1 MTETLRETLSETL
14 SSWGRIADCKA
25 TIVRPA
31 EARLAQAPASVYLA
45 TGNGRSYGDT
55 ALPAAGLAINT
66 RDMNRILDFDAD
78 TGVLRAEAGILLG
91 DIIDHIVPFG
101 WFLPVTPGTRFVSLG
116 GALANDVHGKNHHRA
131 GSFGQ
136 HVRAFELVRSDGTRR
151 LCSRSSNADFC
162 TATIGGMGLT
172 GLVTWVEIAL
182 KQTATPDVIEETIKF
197 GSIAEFLKLSAQS
210 DHNFEYSVAWI
221 DSSARGAQRGLG
233 IFMRANHASDNIVEP
248 FAGGPRLSVPFTPPV
263 SPMWP
268 GTISLLN
275 KLNFAASSSGT
286 RRRGH
291 RKYFYPLDGIADW
304 NRIYGRRGFHQHQ
317 CVLPHETTEN
327 AVGEILAAA
336 HKAGMY
342 SFVSVLKAFGD
353 MPAAGLLSFAR
364 RGVTLALDFP
374 NTGDAT
380 GELLA
385 QLDAITLAAG
395 GAVNPYKD
403 SRMPLA
409 VFEASFPNWQDMAPF
424 IDPMAE
430 SAFSERLG
438 FRTAIDQSSKR
449 SGQAA
454 AHRMFVG

>member
-1 MTETLRETLSETL
+1 MTETRRETLH
-14 SSWGRIADCKA
+14 SWGGIAACAA
-25 TIVRPA
+25 TVVRPT
-31 EARLAQAPASVYLA
+31 EARLAQAPEAVYLA

-66 RDMNRILDFDAD
+66 HEMNRILEFDAE
-78 TGVLRAEAGILLG
+78 TGILRAEAGILLG
-91 DIIDHIVPFG
+91 EIIDHIVPLG

-131 GSFGQ
+131 GSFGH

-151 LCSRSSNADFC
+151 VCSRSSHADFFA
-162 TATIGGMGLT
+162 ATIGGMGLT

-182 KQTATPDVIEETIKF
+182 KQTATPDVIEETIRF
-197 GSIAEFLKLSAQS
+197 GSIAEFLRLSAQS
-210 DHNFEYSVAWI
+210 DCDFEYSVAWI
-221 DSSARGAQRGLG
+221 DSSARGAKCGRGL
-233 IFMRANHASDNIVEP
+233 FMRANHASDSVIEP
-248 FAGGPRLSVPFTPPV
+248 FAGGPRLGIPFTPPV
-263 SPMWP
+263 SPMRP

-275 KLNFAASSSGT
+275 KLNFAAGSEGV

-291 RKYFYPLDGIADW
+291 RKYFYPLDGIAGW

-317 CVLPHETTEN
+317 CVLPHETAEG

-336 HKAGMY
+336 HKAGLY

-353 MPAAGLLSFAR
+353 TPAAGLLSFAR

-374 NTGDAT
+374 NIGEAT
-380 GELLA
+380 DRLLA
-385 QLDAITLAAG
+385 QLDTITLAAD

-409 VFEASFPNWQDMAPF
+409 VFEASFPNWRDMAPF
-424 IDPMAE
+424 IDPLAE
-430 SAFSERLG
+430 SAFSKRLG
-438 FRTAIDQSSKR
+438 LRTAAGQSSRR
-449 SGQAA
+449 SGQPA

>member
-1 MTETLRETLSETL
+1 MTEPTREAL
-14 SSWGRIADCKA
+14 SSWGGIAACAA
-25 TIVRPA
+25 TVIRPA
-31 EARLAQAPASVYLA
+31 EARLAQAPDTVYLA

-66 RDMNRILDFDAD
+66 REMNRILDFDAES
-78 TGVLRAEAGILLG
+78 GVLRAEAGILLG
-91 DIIDHIVPFG
+91 DIINHIVPFG

-151 LCSRSSNADFC
+151 VCSRTSHADIFA
-162 TATIGGMGLT
+162 ATIGGMGLT

-182 KQTATPDVIEETIKF
+182 KRTVTPDVIEETIRF

-210 DHNFEYSVAWI
+210 DRDFEYSVAWI
-221 DSSARGAQRGLG
+221 DSSVRGARRGRGL
-233 IFMRANHASDNIVEP
+233 FMRANHAGDNTVEP
-248 FAGGPRLSVPFTPPV
+248 FAGGPRLGVPFMPPV
-263 SPMWP
+263 SPMRP

-275 KLNFAASSSGT
+275 KLNFAASSEGV

-317 CVLPHETTEN
+317 CVLPHETAED
-327 AVGEILAAA
+327 AIGEILAAA

-342 SFVSVLKAFGD
+342 SFISVLKAFGD
-353 MPAAGLLSFAR
+353 APAAGLLSFAR

-374 NTGDAT
+374 NTGEAT
-380 GELLA
+380 DGLLA

-409 VFEASFPNWQDMAPF
+409 VFEASFPNWRDMAPF
-424 IDPMAE
+424 IDPLAE
-430 SAFSERLG
+430 SAFSKRLG
-438 FRTAIDQSSKR
+438 LRRATGQSSRR

-454 AHRMFVG
+454 AHRVFVG

>member
-1 MTETLRETLSETL
+1 MTETL
-14 SSWGRIADCKA
+14 SSWGQIASCEA

-31 EARLAQAPASVYLA
+31 EARLAQAPGSVYLA

-66 RDMNRILDFDAD
+66 RDMNRILDFDAE
-78 TGVLRAEAGILLG
+78 TGVLSAEAGILLG
-91 DIIDHIVPFG
+91 DIIDHVVPFG

-131 GSFGQ
+131 GSFGR
-136 HVRAFELVRSDGTRR
+136 HVRAFELVRSDGSRL
-151 LCSRSSNADFC
+151 LCSRSSHADFFA
-162 TATIGGMGLT
+162 ATIGGMGLT

-182 KQTATPDVIEETIKF
+182 KQTATPDVIEETIRF
-197 GSIAEFLKLSAQS
+197 GSIAEFLRLSAQS
-210 DHNFEYSVAWI
+210 DDDFEYSVAWI
-221 DSSARGAQRGLG
+221 DSSARGARRGRGL
-233 IFMRANHASDNIVEP
+233 FMRANHAQDRVIEP
-248 FAGGPRLSVPFTPPV
+248 FDGRSRLGIPFTPPV
-263 SPMWP
+263 SPMRA

-275 KLNFAASSSGT
+275 KLNFAASSAGI

-291 RKYFYPLDGIADW
+291 RTFFYPLDGIANW

-317 CVLPHETTEN
+317 CVLPLATAE
-327 AVGEILAAA
+327 AAIGEILAAA

-342 SFVSVLKAFGD
+342 SFISVLKAFGD
-353 MPAAGLLSFAR
+353 SPAAGLLSFAR

-374 NTGDAT
+374 NTGAAT
-380 GELLA
+380 DGLLA

-409 VFEASFPNWQDMAPF
+409 VFEASFPTWRDMAPF

-430 SAFSERLG
+430 SAFSKRLG
-438 FRTAIDQSSKR
+438 LRAAIDQSARR

-454 AHRMFVG
+454 AHRMFAG